1 MSNRFAVCETFVDEE
16 TNIEGSRA
24 VAVFKHK
31 YDAVDFMRNNT
42 LYDDETLEMVEVD
55 APTEYTLFEGYNV
68 SSDMLQNVLN
78 AIYENGLQ
86 NHSMLREYISDHG
99 EYYGIDS
106 VRELEH
112 IVKDNVD
119 MIQLAFEGER
129 QEHAR
134 QLEMYGRQ

>member
-1 MSNRFAVCETFVDEE
+1 MDNRFVVRENFVDEE
-16 TNIEGSRA
+16 TNLEESRT

-31 YDAVDFMRNNT
+31 YDAMDFMRNNT
-42 LYDDETLEMVEVD
+42 LYDDETLEMIEVD
-55 APTEYTLFEGYNV
+55 ASPEYTLFEGYNV

-86 NHSMLREYISDHG
+86 NHSMLREYISGHG

-129 QEHAR
+129 HEHAR